1 MQIIKRMP
9 IPFYEIECQECGS
22 VIHFR
27 AAESQCDKI
36 ACPVC
41 GVTVWT
47 MNALKLEGHADPPG
61 EPGPCGVPCS
71 TNGDKI
77 RAMTDEELAN
87 LLQEYTCPED
97 LGGVNQCEKKPLEL
111 VNVSICSKCWLD
123 WLGQERKE
131 QKI

>member
-9 IPFYEIECQECGS
+9 IPTYEIECQECGS

-27 AAESQCDKI
+27 AAESQRDKI

-61 EPGPCGVPCS
+61 EPGPRGVPYF

-77 RAMTDEELAN
+77 RAMTDEELVSWLIDTDICPQN
-87 LLQEYTCPED
+87 RSTPYCLQNKCD
-97 LGGVNQCEKKPLEL
+97 QCWM
-111 VNVSICSKCWLD
+111 VWLR
-123 WLGQERKE
+123 QEAKT
-131 QKI
+131 

>member
-9 IPFYEIECQECGS
+9 IPTYEIECQECGS

-47 MNALKLEGHADPPG
+47 MNALKLEGHADPSG
-61 EPGPCGVPCS
+61 EPGPCGVPCF

-77 RAMTDEELAN
+77 RAMTDEELDKFLGEVQWDVAN
-87 LLQEYTCPED
+87 HC
-97 LGGVNQCEKKPLEL
+97 GGVTEKQKYPVPEQRG
-111 VNVSICSKCWLD
+111 VWLD
-123 WLGQERKE
+123 WLRQEVE
-131 QKI
+131 A

>member
-1 MQIIKRMP
+1 MQIIKHMP
-9 IPFYEIECQECGS
+9 IPIYEIECKECGS

-27 AAESQCDKI
+27 AAESQRDMI

-47 MNALKLEGHADPPG
+47 MNARKLEGHADPPG

-77 RAMTDEELAN
+77 RAMTDEELAEWIYKV
-87 LLQEYTCPED
+87 QDED
-97 LGGVNQCEKKPLEL
+97 ALRKGNYLPPL
-111 VNVSICSKCWLD
+111 SKSWWLD
-123 WLGQERKE
+123 WLRKE
-131 QKI
+131 V

>member
-9 IPFYEIECQECGS
+9 IPTYEIECQECGS

-27 AAESQCDKI
+27 AAESKCDKI

-47 MNALKLEGHADPPG
+47 MNALKLEGHADPLG
-61 EPGPCGVPCS
+61 EPGPCGVPCF

-77 RAMTDEELAN
+77 RAMTDEELASWLIDTDVCPQKN
-87 LLQEYTCPED
+87 RSTPYCLQNKCD
-97 LGGVNQCEKKPLEL
+97 QCWM
-111 VNVSICSKCWLD
+111 VWLR
-123 WLGQERKE
+123 QEA
-131 QKI
+131 KI